1 MKKVIKFLG
10 RCFIVLA
17 LAAPFLLCSCE
28 KVKEYTTPE
37 VDKAVILECIETTVN
52 PLMTSVEEV
61 LVYHGQMA
69 EEYTINEV
77 FCTMSPETL
86 KNIASVCLKK
96 NGCTSKKDIVLE
108 YQANRA
114 IYDNLP
120 VNQPSPESEKL
131 QPDKQIPPTVE
142 IKVDGMPGDV
152 PPSSVVTRTEDDT
165 VNGVPLKVTIKEE
178 RSYEKQ

>member
-37 VDKAVILECIETTVN
+37 VDKAVVLECIETTVN

-120 VNQPSPESEKL
+120 VNQPSPEPIEPT
-131 QPDKQIPPTVE
+131 PDKPIPPTVQ
-142 IKVDGMPGDV
+142 PNSPDV
-152 PPSSVVTRTEDDT
+152 PPTSTTTRTEDDT